1 MHKHQSLTEEEA
13 NKMYDESLNEL
24 GEIQIGNL
32 SFMPSEILKKLDPI
46 AYRMGFLDYVDIMLE
61 DGQISQE
68 IADKV

>member
-24 GEIQIGNL
+24 GKIQIGNL

-46 AYRMGFLDYVDIMLE
+46 AYRVGFNDYCDLLISEDEYKLE
-61 DGQISQE
+61 WL
-68 IADKV
+68 